1 MTSGNPP
8 SGRDSH
14 TCSSWRN
21 KLIVIGGE
29 DSSDC
34 YLSDVYALD
43 TETLAWEK
51 MITAGQAFPPR
62 AGHTAMTIGSNIF
75 VFGGFRDD
83 RNLYDDLCVL
93 DVDRRTWSRLMPVNQ
108 GPSARF
114 SMAGDCLDASKGTLV
129 LIGGCNQSLEALD
142 DIYYLHT
149 DMPIINGLLD
159 ERRERISIRRELKR
173 KCQEEYLPKE
183 RLKKDNSA
191 PQIAL
196 GTDSIQIENMQQFSQ
211 SGRKARHPKAAR
223 KIEFEARIMN
233 INHHGYAI
241 ETVIGGKVFHGLL
254 FSCTSIPCQGNDANA
269 NEKVATEAGHY
280 KESMQQPTV
289 NDENPVR
296 QQAESSEQPPGN
308 LESLA
313 DSYAEVRNAVMNCAK
328 EVQNENPHEN
338 APPSAIEART
348 SLASEAPEAN
358 EKQFAS
364 NRLAQ
369 EPR

>member
-93 DVDRRTWSRLMPVNQ
+93 DVD
-108 GPSARF
+108 
-114 SMAGDCLDASKGTLV
+114 
-129 LIGGCNQSLEALD
+129 
-142 DIYYLHT
+142 
-149 DMPIINGLLD
+149 MPIINGLLD

-196 GTDSIQIENMQQFSQ
+196 GADSIQLENMQQFSQ

-223 KIEFEARIMN
+223 KFEFEARIMN

-241 ETVIGGKVFHGLL
+241 ETVIGGKVLHGLL

-269 NEKVATEAGHY
+269 NEKAATEAGHY

-358 EKQFAS
+358 E
-364 NRLAQ
+364 
-369 EPR
+369 